1 MAITVIDMFIQEKK
15 NMGKTDFELR
25 RRFLRFCQ
33 VHHLLEQEIRV
44 TARTLKPDEAIGH
57 PESDDFPLQKGRE
70 RLMQA
75 RFETGRG
82 QAFTDQYGDFKGRL
96 KEVVRMDFANN
107 YRRAVFVA
115 TLNAVLAHFGEATGT
130 VHCRDQEPTACA
142 EEVSRYIRA
151 RYGVVRLTQIGFQPR
166 LVDRLQQDHEYRV
179 VDLDPDN
186 IGESVGAAQI
196 EGPEATADAVA
207 WADLLLVTGTTL
219 VNDTVDAFL
228 DRKPIIFYGTTI
240 AGAARMMKWER
251 VCPCSH

>member
-33 VHHLLEQEIRV
+33 VNHLLEQEIRV

-115 TLNAVLAHFGEATGT
+115 TLNAVLAHFSKATGT
-130 VHCRDQEPTACA
+130 VHCRDQEPSACA

-166 LVDRLQQDHEYRV
+166 LVDHLQQDHEYRV

-186 IGESVGAAQI
+186 IGKFVGAVQI
-196 EGPEATADAVA
+196 EGPESTVDAVA
-207 WADLLLVTGTTL
+207 WAELLLVTGTTL
-219 VNDTVDAFL
+219 VNDTIDSFL

-240 AGAARMMKWER
+240 AGAARMMNWER
-251 VCPCSH
+251 LCPCSH